1 MLMANS
7 PVTMAKTPDIY
18 HLPVTRGLALAWVN
32 SYSAV
37 VVKTPGATLMFDPVS
52 LEVPDDVT
60 LDLIAV
66 SHDHSDHWDPRLVEE
81 LRRRTQ
87 ATVVTS
93 TFMASRLNQTPLSA
107 NEIPPL
113 ALYESENFAQQ
124 ENRKELH
131 SGLVKPLQ
139 PGYSLEVGDVT
150 LTALRCDHA
159 ARQPLSFLVRTADNL
174 TVYLP
179 GDSTPFPEMADL
191 AAQLT
196 HPEGGG
202 PRVRVDILIWMGT
215 ALTDGAE
222 IARLVRPKV
231 LVTYAIAP
239 PQAGVRARKILR
251 QLTPQLEF
259 HALERHQAFLYPP

>member
-1 MLMANS
+1 
-7 PVTMAKTPDIY
+7 MAKTPDIY

-37 VVKTPGATLMFDPVS
+37 VVKTPGATLLFDPVS

-66 SHDHSDHWDPRLVEE
+66 SHDHSDHWDHRLVEE
-81 LRRRTQ
+81 LRERTGAAV
-87 ATVVTS
+87 ATSPFLASQYLNYDRPARDDIVPQRWLEPLPSGQVV
-93 TFMASRLNQTPLSA
+93 
-107 NEIPPL
+107 
-113 ALYESENFAQQ
+113 
-124 ENRKELH
+124 
-131 SGLVKPLQ
+131 PLQ
-139 PGYSLEVGDVT
+139 PGDELVAGDIS

-179 GDSTPFPEMADL
+179 GDSTPFPEMVDL
-191 AAQLT
+191 PSQFT
-196 HPEGGG
+196 HPEGEG

-231 LVTYAIAP
+231 LLTYAIAP
-239 PQAGVRARKILR
+239 PQAGVRAREILR
-251 QLTPQLEF
+251 QLTPRLEF